1 MIHHAG
7 KAAGAAALCAA
18 LTVLLAA
25 TAQASAADQ
34 IAVGVGCT
42 TGSSLRLRAE
52 ASTDSAI
59 VTQLDKSVAVAILG
73 KQDGWYYVSYD
84 GNNGYLSADYVIED
98 QDGVF
103 TADGRVTGDGVNVRA
118 EASADAESLATVN
131 TGSAVTVNGFADGW
145 YAVTCQYGTT
155 GYIRSDFVD
164 LTSASAVGST
174 SGVVSIAKQYL
185 GTRYSYGGASPSGFD
200 CSGFTMYCFQQMG
213 VSLPHSATSQWQ
225 SGAGQKIT
233 STSGLQSGDLVFFCD
248 PSRSKGK
255 ACSHAGI
262 YIGGGQFIH
271 SSSSKSG
278 GVIISDLTSG
288 YYNTYFVG
296 GLRLS

>member
-42 TGSSLRLRAE
+42 SGSSLRLRAE

-73 KQDGWYYVSYD
+73 KQEGWYYVSYD

-103 TADGRVTGDGVNVRA
+103 TADGRVNGDGVNVRA

-164 LTSASAVGST
+164 LTSASATGST
-174 SGVVSIAKQYL
+174 SGVVSVAKQYL

-248 PSRSKGK
+248 PSRSNGK

-271 SSSSKSG
+271 ASSSRSG

-296 GLRLS
+296 GMRI